1 MADNNTYGLLAEF
14 KDPHALL
21 QAAVAV
27 RDAGYKK
34 FDCHSPFPV
43 HGMDAAMGLKK
54 SILGWIV
61 AICAF
66 GGAGGAMLLQWWTGS
81 VAYPFVISGK
91 PFFSFPAFIPVTFEL
106 SILSAG
112 IVSVLALLGLNKL
125 PRLHHPLFNSEQ
137 FAKASNDSFF
147 ISIEATDAKFKE
159 AETKKFLESIG
170 SMGVEVIKDE

>member
-1 MADNNTYGLLAEF
+1 MANNNTYGLLAEF

-21 QAAVAV
+21 HAAASV

-43 HGMDAAMGLKK
+43 HGLDAAMGMKK

-159 AETKKFLESIG
+159 SDTKKFLESIG
-170 SMGVEVIKDE
+170 SMGVEVINDE

>member
-21 QAAVAV
+21 QAAERV
-27 RDAGYKK
+27 RNAGYKK

-147 ISIEATDAKFKE
+147 ISIEATDTKFKE
-159 AETKKFLESIG
+159 SDTKKFLESIG